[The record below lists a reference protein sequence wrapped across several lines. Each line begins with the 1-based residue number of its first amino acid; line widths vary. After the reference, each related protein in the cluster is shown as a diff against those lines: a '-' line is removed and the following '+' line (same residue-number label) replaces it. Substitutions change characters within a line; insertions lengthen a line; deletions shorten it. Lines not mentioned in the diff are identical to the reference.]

1 MKSLFAKYMY
11 HMLYIVGTD
20 YSPRWKGTIRSI
32 KQ

>member
-1 MKSLFAKYMY
+1 MY